1 MSFKNN
7 EESLYVLINTPD
19 FRKRFT
25 IFYEKNENEKES
37 IVSVIP
43 TNLTFSGFLGL
54 LINKFKLTTS
64 DRSHIRVR
72 TTNENGNR
80 RIKSLDNTYNNQ
92 ILIVTISEI
101 SDVDPDDVEEK
112 KQLTTSQEYQEKL
125 KKLESNDQYLQLFNN
140 ATENKNQFYNLV
152 INKLLSMKKNK
163 VLIGESYPYRC
174 KVLISNNDKDSR
186 IWIYFIEKP
195 STTITNDQQ
204 LDYSFEILIELN
216 ENGNYEKIGFKKRQ
230 MDLMEIV
237 KNQYEKDRNDIE
249 GIMKL
254 VQDYYDNSLLSRNN
268 GSVLETSLNLFNE
281 HQLLASDTT
290 NKFYEDI
297 YQRCEKVSNHFNVPH
312 SISRKL
318 LFKNGWDVKPI
329 VSLDYHSVRTNSYPH
344 KSNNIQ
350 LYKFKTP
357 QQISNVDQSSAASA
371 SATTT
376 EIECSICYCEYSI
389 NEMIELICG
398 HSFCIGCMGHYF
410 QSSIKDGSA
419 GGSISI
425 GCLEND
431 CLNKSIDEV
440 TIETLSMEI
449 CKSKGISSNLIMDI
463 SYNSNNTIHPCQFE
477 GCTRL
482 VNSDLKRKSLVAK
495 YSPYISCDGHVICLF
510 CKKNSYHWPV
520 PCNKPVHNESDL
532 FSYRWIVE
540 NTTICGRCKFPVEK
554 SWGCN
559 HMTCT
564 RCRYEF
570 CYSCGKDYSDHGTC
584 TGSMI
589 DQNRKNKSKIFL
601 ETIRNGQDIDS
612 SFFEEFLKGKFHS
625 TDPIIK
631 HIYQSLVSIIT
642 ERTYTNKR
650 HFCLLQNA
658 VFFLHAYNSNTIGA
672 AERADAL
679 ESCQKTLR
687 KLLTQSFYNH
697 HQKPLMS
704 NNNSGGGGNSIP
716 VRSLS
721 VTVCKNGS
729 KKQLFKLFVN
739 SKFNEFKQEIANQ
752 LNKHLISVNSD
763 LVEYDSKKIRIY
775 NLYGGQIK
783 ATNEIIDMEPIFIT
797 SSIHEQWLEPQFP
810 ILSEDEIEQ
819 VRLQIEKEEQQNV
832 QVGKIT
838 FTTLQPKKEKTS
850 SHLSKLKEAMEKQL
864 KLQED
869 LKNDQTI
876 TNLINYRNSLIS
888 DSDSDCDDQDQDHPD
903 HENFITTSA
912 DTNDKNQQQQQQQQQ
927 AKDKPITISDYED
940 YYDDEAYDEAFN
952 DDDYDEDGDNE
963 EDLIHDQIMKK
974 NKGKDF
980 W

>member
-1 MSFKNN
+1 MSNKNN
-7 EESLYVLINTPD
+7 EESLYVLVNTPD
-19 FRKRFT
+19 LRKRFT

-37 IVSVIP
+37 IVLVIP

-92 ILIVTISEI
+92 ILIVSISAI
-101 SDVDPDDVEEK
+101 SDIDPDDVEEK
-112 KQLTTSQEYQEKL
+112 KLLTTSQEYQEKL
-125 KKLESNDQYLQLFNN
+125 NKLESENQYLSLFNDVS
-140 ATENKNQFYNLV
+140 ENKNKFYNC
-152 INKLLSMKKNK
+152 IIKQLLTMKNK

-174 KVLISNNDKDSR
+174 KVLISNNEKDSR
-186 IWIYFIEKP
+186 IWFYIIEKP
-195 STTITNDQQ
+195 TTATSQ
-204 LDYSFEILIELN
+204 LDYSYEIIIELS
-216 ENGNYEKIGFKKRQ
+216 ENNNYEKIGPKNRENELKEIIDTQFKK
-230 MDLMEIV
+230 D
-237 KNQYEKDRNDIE
+237 KNDIVA
-249 GIMKL
+249 IVAL
-254 VQDYYDNSLLSRNN
+254 IQQYYDDCMLSRNG
-268 GSVLETSLNLFNE
+268 GSVLDTCVNLFNE
-281 HQLLASDTT
+281 HELLKSDTT
-290 NKFYEDI
+290 NKFYQEI
-297 YQRCEKVSNHFNVPH
+297 YQRCEMVSNHFNIPH
-312 SISRKL
+312 SVAKKL
-318 LFKNGWDVKPI
+318 LFKNGWDVKPVI
-329 VSLDYHSVRTNSYPH
+329 SLDCQSVRTNSYPH
-344 KSNNIQ
+344 KSKDIE

-357 QQISNVDQSSAASA
+357 QITLVDQSSQF
-371 SATTT
+371 
-376 EIECSICYCEYSI
+376 EKECSICYCEYEI
-389 NEMIELICG
+389 KEMIELICG
-398 HSFCIGCMGHYF
+398 HSYCIGCMSQYF
-410 QSSIKDGSA
+410 TTSINDGSG

-425 GCLEND
+425 GCLTAD

-440 TIETLSMEI
+440 TIESLSIEL
-449 CKSKGISSNLIMDI
+449 CKSRGISSNLIKDI
-463 SYNSNNTIHPCQFE
+463 SYNSNNTVHPCQKE

-482 VNSDLKRKSLVAK
+482 VASDLKRRTLALK
-495 YSPYISCDGHVICLF
+495 YSPFISCDGHVICLF
-510 CKKNSYHWPV
+510 CKKDSYHWPV
-520 PCNKPVHNESDL
+520 PCNRPVHSESDL

-559 HMTCT
+559 HMTCS
-564 RCRYEF
+564 RCRYQF

-584 TGSMI
+584 TGPMI
-589 DQNRKNKSKIFL
+589 DENRKNKSRIFL
-601 ETIRNGQDIDS
+601 DTISSNNSSVDS
-612 SFFEEFLKGKFHS
+612 SFIEEFLKGKFHS
-625 TDPIIK
+625 NDPIIK
-631 HIYQSLVSIIT
+631 HIYQSLLSNIT

-650 HFCLLQNA
+650 HFDLLQNA
-658 VFFLHAYNSNTIGA
+658 VFFLHAYNSNTVGVKEKA
-672 AERADAL
+672 NAL
-679 ESCQKTLR
+679 ESCQKTLK

-697 HQKPLMS
+697 HIKPLMPIS
-704 NNNSGGGGNSIP
+704 TGGHSKNLQP

-739 SKFNEFKQEIANQ
+739 SKFNEFKESIVNQ
-752 LNKHLISVNSD
+752 LNKLLIPVDSD

-783 ATNEIIDMEPIFIT
+783 STNEIIDNEPVFIT

-810 ILSEDEIEQ
+810 ILSEQEIEQ
-819 VRLQIEKEEQQNV
+819 VRLQIEKEEQQQV

-838 FTTLQPKKEKTS
+838 FTTLKPKKDKTS
-850 SHLSKLKEAMEKQL
+850 THLSKLKDTMEKQL

-888 DSDSDCDDQDQDHPD
+888 DDDSDDDDDDDDDNQDEVDD
-903 HENFITTSA
+903 ENNNNNT
-912 DTNDKNQQQQQQQQQ
+912 DGNQQQQS
-927 AKDKPITISDYED
+927 KEKPISLSDYED
-940 YYDDEAYDEAFN
+940 YYDD
-952 DDDYDEDGDNE
+952 DDYEEASYNDEGDSE